1 MTFDRIMR
9 PADGA
14 AWITGASEG
23 IGRATALRLCA
34 EGWTVHATARS
45 LPDLERLKADAQG
58 PGRIIPAPGDVTDPA
73 AMTAIVE
80 GITGGITGETMAAQ
94 PLALV
99 ILNAGVYVPMRA
111 EAFRAATARRMFD
124 VNLGGVANGLEPALA
139 HMIARRSGHVAIT
152 ASVAGYRGLPDAA
165 IYSATKAGLIAM
177 AEALAMDLVDLGVR
191 ISVINPGFVKT
202 KATSVNAFEMPFLM
216 TPEEAAKRIVDGL
229 KRPGFEI
236 VFPRRFA
243 LLLRLLGALPDRA
256 YIAAMRRMTGWK
268 DRADRPAP

>member
-1 MTFDRIMR
+1 MTFQRIAR

-34 EGWTVHATARS
+34 EGWIVHATARS
-45 LPDLERLKADAQG
+45 LLELETLKRDAKG
-58 PGRIIPAPGDVTDPA
+58 PGRIVPAPGDVTDPA

-80 GITGGITGETMAAQ
+80 GIAATQ
-94 PLALV
+94 PLALA
-99 ILNAGVYVPMRA
+99 ILNAGIYVPMRA
-111 EAFRAATARRMFD
+111 EAFRADTARKMFD
-124 VNLGGVANGLEPALA
+124 VNLGGVANGLEPVLA
-139 HMIARRSGHVAIT
+139 RMIAQRSGHVAIT

-177 AEALAMDLVDLGVR
+177 AEALAMDLVDFGVR
-191 ISVINPGFVKT
+191 ISVINPGFVRT

-243 LLLRLLGALPDRA
+243 LLLRLVGLLPTRA
-256 YIAAMRRMTGWK
+256 YVAAMRRMTGWK
-268 DRADRPAP
+268 DRGDRPKP

>member
-23 IGRATALRLCA
+23 IGRATTLRLCA

-80 GITGGITGETMAAQ
+80 GITGETRAAQ

-243 LLLRLLGALPDRA
+243 FLLRLLGALPDRA

-268 DRADRPAP
+268 DRADRPAL